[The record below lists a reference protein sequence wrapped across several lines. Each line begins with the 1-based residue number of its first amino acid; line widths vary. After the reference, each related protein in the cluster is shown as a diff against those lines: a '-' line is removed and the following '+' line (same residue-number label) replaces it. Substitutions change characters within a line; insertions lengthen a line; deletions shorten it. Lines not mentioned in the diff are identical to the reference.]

1 MRMQPTKIMVVT
13 FCLLAGLLAAC
24 TGNAAL
30 TTPST
35 PVVETPSAVPA
46 TPTATPE
53 PPRELSVCIGAEPQ
67 SLYINS
73 GTSTAMWSVL
83 ESIYDG
89 PIDTVGYENQPVLLE
104 ALPSQENGGEKLE
117 TVTVQRGQSVQ
128 DANGNQVF
136 LDTGTQVLPAG
147 CTQADCAV
155 TWDGKSPL
163 EMSQLTLTY
172 SLLAGVQWSDGQPLT
187 AADSVYA
194 FQVAADPQTPVSKY
208 RTDRTASYQAQDDQ
222 TLVWMGIPG
231 YLPADVSS
239 SLWLPLPQ
247 HAWSQYSAADLLTAD
262 EVNRTP
268 LGWGPYVIKEWVPGD
283 HISLERNP
291 NYFRAGEGL
300 PKFDLL
306 TYRFLGE
313 PVDNNLAGLTNGK
326 CDVVDQTVDWDGQ
339 LMNLTDLQ
347 DKGSLKLY
355 TALGPEWE
363 HVDFGIGLA
372 AYDGGYSP
380 YGTYRP
386 DIFSDLRVRQAFT
399 YCMDRQGIVDK
410 LLYGYSQVPAGFFP
424 PEHPLYDADLAA
436 LAYNPEEGARLL
448 NEVGWV
454 DTDGDPA
461 TPRVSQGIANILNGV
476 ALTVNYTAANSRLH
490 QMTAD
495 LLVESMAAC
504 GIQVNVQLS
513 DVGEIYASGPE
524 GPLFGRN
531 FDLAE
536 YSWKTGSS
544 SPCFLYTSQQIPN
557 ADNNW
562 LGVNVS
568 GFSNPDY
575 DAACMAALQTDPTQ
589 SEAYQTANKAV
600 QQLFAEQLPAV
611 PLYYTLKIAAARPDL
626 CGFNLDSSARSE
638 LWNLESL
645 DVSQTCP

>member
-1 MRMQPTKIMVVT
+1 MRIQSTKFFVVT
-13 FCLLAGLLAAC
+13 LGLAASLLAAC

-30 TTPST
+30 TATPT
-35 PVVETPSAVPA
+35 LVETPSAVPA

-53 PPRELSVCIGAEPQ
+53 PRELSICIGAEPQ
-67 SLYINS
+67 SLYVNS

-89 PIDTVGYENQPVLLE
+89 PIDTVGYESQPVLLQ
-104 ALPSQENGGEKLE
+104 ALPSQENGGVKLE

-128 DANGNQVF
+128 DASGSQVF

-147 CTQADCAV
+147 CTQADCAQ
-155 TWDGKSPL
+155 TWDGQSPL

-172 SLLAGVQWSDGQPLT
+172 ALLAGVQWSDGQPLT

-194 FQVAADPQTPVSKY
+194 YQIAADPQTPVSKY
-208 RTDRTASYQAQDDQ
+208 RTDRTATYQAPDDQ
-222 TLVWMGIPG
+222 TVVWTGIPG
-231 YLPADVSS
+231 YLPTDLSA
-239 SLWLPLPQ
+239 SLWMPLPQ

-268 LGWGPYVIKEWVPGD
+268 LGWGPYVIKEWAVGD
-283 HISLERNP
+283 HISLQRNP

-313 PVDNNLAGLTNGK
+313 PADNNLAGLTNGD

-339 LMNLTDLQ
+339 LMNLTGLQ
-347 DKGSLKLY
+347 DKGSLTLY

-363 HVDFGIGLA
+363 HVDFGIRLA

-380 YGTYRP
+380 YGAYRP
-386 DIFSDLRVRQAFT
+386 DLFSDQRVRQAFT
-399 YCMDRQGIVDK
+399 SCMDRQGVVDK

-424 PEHPLYDADLAA
+424 PEHPLYDAALTA

-448 NEVGWV
+448 NEAGWV
-454 DTDGDPA
+454 DVDGDPA

-476 ALTVNYTAANSRLH
+476 PLSVNFIAANSRLH

-513 DVGEIYASGPE
+513 DVGNIYAPGPQ

-531 FDLAE
+531 FDLAQ

-544 SPCFLYTSQQIPN
+544 SPCFLYTSSQIPN
-557 ADNNW
+557 AGNNW

-568 GFSNPDY
+568 GFSDPDY
-575 DAACMAALQTDPTQ
+575 DAACAAALQTNPAQGET
-589 SEAYQTANKAV
+589 YQTANQAV
-600 QQLFAEQLPAV
+600 QQIFADQLPAA
-611 PLYYTLKIAAARPDL
+611 PLYYALKIAAARPDL
-626 CGFNLDSSARSE
+626 CGFSLDASARSE
-638 LWNLESL
+638 FWNLENL
-645 DVSQTCP
+645 DVSETCP